1 MFGISVFLCLWKAEG
16 IMDWC
21 AEAAAEQ
28 ASAGAKCLSEVV
40 GIERIEPVN
49 ASTRA
54 FCDQR
59 SPVLVTFSAKLLCSG
74 CKPLNS

>member
-1 MFGISVFLCLWKAEG
+1 MFGISVFLCLCKAEG

-40 GIERIEPVN
+40 GIERIEPVSPPHEPFAIN
-49 ASTRA
+49 VLLSSSLSLQSCSVQDASH
-54 FCDQR
+54 
-59 SPVLVTFSAKLLCSG
+59 
-74 CKPLNS
+74 